1 MEYNSKYTGTDIES
15 MLDSVNAKSIYS
27 GGTGITITNG
37 VISADS
43 YTKAE
48 SDAKYATK
56 EGYYDKEYMDS
67 KFKVISAGL
76 NDLNEK
82 VPTKISQLTN
92 DSGYLTEHQDISG
105 LATKEEI
112 SGLATKQEISGL
124 ATKQEISGLATKAES
139 DAKYATKQE
148 ISELATK
155 AESDAK
161 YATKAESD
169 AKYATKEDV
178 PYKFVKL
185 TQSAYDSLDPKDAN
199 TIYIIGE

>member
-37 VISADS
+37 VISAEGGSSVDA

-56 EGYYDKEYMDS
+56 DGYYDKEYMDS

-82 VPTKISQLTN
+82 VPTKTSQLTN
-92 DSGYLTEHQDISG
+92 DSGYITEHQDISG
-105 LATKEEI
+105 LATK
-112 SGLATKQEISGL
+112 QEISVL

-139 DAKYATKQE
+139 DAKYATK
-148 ISELATK
+148 A
-155 AESDAK
+155 
-161 YATKAESD
+161 
-169 AKYATKEDV
+169 DV

-185 TQSAYDSLDPKDAN
+185 TQSAYDALNPKDVN
-199 TIYIIGE
+199 TIYIIEG

>member
-15 MLDSVNAKSIYS
+15 ILDSVNDKTVYTAGS
-27 GGTGITITNG
+27 GITITNG
-37 VISADS
+37 VISAEGGSSVDA

-67 KFKVISAGL
+67 KFKVISAGF

-82 VPTKISQLTN
+82 TPTKTSQLTN
-92 DSGYLTEHQDISG
+92 DSGYLTEHQD
-105 LATKEEI
+105 
-112 SGLATKQEISGL
+112 ISGL

-139 DAKYATKQE
+139 DAKYATK
-148 ISELATK
+148 A
-155 AESDAK
+155 
-161 YATKAESD
+161 
-169 AKYATKEDV
+169 DV

-185 TQSAYDSLDPKDAN
+185 SQSAYDALNPKDVN
-199 TIYIIGE
+199 TIYIIEE

>member
-37 VISADS
+37 VISAEGGSSVDA

-76 NDLNEK
+76 KDLNEK
-82 VPTKISQLTN
+82 TPTKTSQLSN
-92 DSGYLTEHQDISG
+92 DSCYLTEHQDISG
-105 LATKEEI
+105 LATKQEI
-112 SGLATKQEISGL
+112 SGLATKQEISEL

-139 DAKYATKQE
+139 DAKYATK
-148 ISELATK
+148 A
-155 AESDAK
+155 
-161 YATKAESD
+161 
-169 AKYATKEDV
+169 DV

-185 TQSAYDSLDPKDAN
+185 TQSAYDALDPKDVN
-199 TIYIIGE
+199 TIYIIEG

>member
-37 VISADS
+37 VISAEGGSSVDA

-56 EGYYDKEYMDS
+56 DGYYDKEYMDS

-82 VPTKISQLTN
+82 VPTKTSQLTN
-92 DSGYLTEHQDISG
+92 DSGYLTEH
-105 LATKEEI
+105 
-112 SGLATKQEISGL
+112 
-124 ATKQEISGLATKAES
+124 QEISGLATKAES
-139 DAKYATKQE
+139 DAKYATK
-148 ISELATK
+148 A
-155 AESDAK
+155 
-161 YATKAESD
+161 
-169 AKYATKEDV
+169 DV

-185 TQSAYDSLDPKDAN
+185 TQSAYDALNPKDVN
-199 TIYIIGE
+199 TIYIIEG

>member
-15 MLDSVNAKSIYS
+15 ILDSVNDKTVYTAGS
-27 GGTGITITNG
+27 GITITNG
-37 VISADS
+37 VISAEGGSSVDA

-82 VPTKISQLTN
+82 VPRKTSQLTN

-105 LATKEEI
+105 LATK
-112 SGLATKQEISGL
+112 
-124 ATKQEISGLATKAES
+124 
-139 DAKYATKQE
+139 
-148 ISELATK
+148 

-161 YATKAESD
+161 YATKA
-169 AKYATKEDV
+169 DV

-185 TQSAYDSLDPKDAN
+185 TQSAYDALNPKDVN
-199 TIYIIGE
+199 TIYIIEG

>member
-1 MEYNSKYTGTDIES
+1 MEYNSKYTGRDIES
-15 MLDSVNAKSIYS
+15 ILDSVNDKTVYTAGS
-27 GGTGITITNG
+27 GITITNG
-37 VISADS
+37 VISAEGGSSVDA

-82 VPTKISQLTN
+82 VPTKTSQLTN

-105 LATKEEI
+105 LATKQEI
-112 SGLATKQEISGL
+112 SRLATKS
-124 ATKQEISGLATKAES
+124 
-139 DAKYATKQE
+139 
-148 ISELATK
+148 
-155 AESDAK
+155 ESDAK
-161 YATKAESD
+161 YATKA
-169 AKYATKEDV
+169 DV

-185 TQSAYDSLDPKDAN
+185 TQSAYDALNPKDVN
-199 TIYIIGE
+199 TIYIIEG

>member
-15 MLDSVNAKSIYS
+15 ILDSVNDKTVYTAGS
-27 GGTGITITNG
+27 GITITNG
-37 VISADS
+37 VISAEGGSSVDA

-82 VPTKISQLTN
+82 VPTKTSQLTN
-92 DSGYLTEHQDISG
+92 DSGYLTEHQD
-105 LATKEEI
+105 I

-124 ATKQEISGLATKAES
+124 ATKQEISGLATKQEIS
-139 DAKYATKQE
+139 ELATKQE
-148 ISELATK
+148 ISGLATK

-161 YATKAESD
+161 YATKA
-169 AKYATKEDV
+169 DV

-185 TQSAYDSLDPKDAN
+185 SQSAYDALNPKDVN
-199 TIYIIGE
+199 TIYIIEE

>member
-1 MEYNSKYTGTDIES
+1 

-48 SDAKYATK
+48 SDTKYATK

-76 NDLNEK
+76 NDLNENI
-82 VPTKISQLTN
+82 PTNISQLTN

-105 LATKEEI
+105 LATK
-112 SGLATKQEISGL
+112 QEISGL
-124 ATKQEISGLATKAES
+124 
-139 DAKYATKQE
+139 ATKQE

-161 YATKAESD
+161 YATKQEISGLATKQEISGLATKVESD
-169 AKYATKEDV
+169 AKYATKVESDAKYATKADV

-185 TQSAYDSLDPKDAN
+185 TQSAYDALNPKDAN

>member
-15 MLDSVNAKSIYS
+15 MLDSVNGKTVYTA
-27 GGTGITITNG
+27 GTGITISGGT
-37 VISADS
+37 ISADA

-82 VPTKISQLTN
+82 TPTKTSQLTN

-105 LATKEEI
+105 LATKQEI
-112 SGLATKQEISGL
+112 SVLATKQEISGL
-124 ATKQEISGLATKAES
+124 ATKQEISGLATKA
-139 DAKYATKQE
+139 
-148 ISELATK
+148 
-155 AESDAK
+155 
-161 YATKAESD
+161 
-169 AKYATKEDV
+169 DV

-199 TIYIIGE
+199 TIYIIEG

>member
-37 VISADS
+37 VISAEGGSSVDA

-82 VPTKISQLTN
+82 TPTKTSQLTN
-92 DSGYLTEHQDISG
+92 DSGYLTEHQD
-105 LATKEEI
+105 
-112 SGLATKQEISGL
+112 ISGL

-139 DAKYATKQE
+139 DAKYATK
-148 ISELATK
+148 A
-155 AESDAK
+155 
-161 YATKAESD
+161 
-169 AKYATKEDV
+169 DV

-185 TQSAYDSLDPKDAN
+185 TQSAYDALNPKDVN
-199 TIYIIGE
+199 TIYIIEG

>member
-15 MLDSVNAKSIYS
+15 LLDIVNDKTVYTAGS
-27 GGTGITITNG
+27 GITITNG
-37 VISADS
+37 VISVEGGGVVDA

-82 VPTKISQLTN
+82 TPTKTSQLTN

-105 LATKEEI
+105 LATKQDI
-112 SGLATKQEISGL
+112 SGLATKE
-124 ATKQEISGLATKAES
+124 
-139 DAKYATKQE
+139 
-148 ISELATK
+148 
-155 AESDAK
+155 ESDAK

-169 AKYATKEDV
+169 AKYATKSDV

-185 TQSAYDSLDPKDAN
+185 TQSAYDSLDTKDAN
-199 TIYIIGE
+199 TIYIIEG

>member
-1 MEYNSKYTGTDIES
+1 MEFNSKYKGEQIES
-15 MLDSVNAKSIYS
+15 MLDSVNDKTVYTAGS
-27 GGTGITITNG
+27 GITITNG
-37 VISADS
+37 VISAEGGSSVDA

-82 VPTKISQLTN
+82 VPTKTSQLTN
-92 DSGYLTEHQDISG
+92 DSGYLTEHQD
-105 LATKEEI
+105 I

-139 DAKYATKQE
+139 DAKYATK
-148 ISELATK
+148 A
-155 AESDAK
+155 
-161 YATKAESD
+161 
-169 AKYATKEDV
+169 DV

-185 TQSAYDSLDPKDAN
+185 TQSAYDALNPQDAN
-199 TIYIIGE
+199 TIYIIEE

>member
-15 MLDSVNAKSIYS
+15 ILDSVNDKTVYTAGS
-27 GGTGITITNG
+27 GITITNG
-37 VISADS
+37 VISAEGGSSVDA

-76 NDLNEK
+76 NDLYEK
-82 VPTKISQLTN
+82 TPTKTSQLTN

-105 LATKEEI
+105 LATK
-112 SGLATKQEISGL
+112 
-124 ATKQEISGLATKAES
+124 AES
-139 DAKYATKQE
+139 DVKYAN
-148 ISELATK
+148 K
-155 AESDAK
+155 A
-161 YATKAESD
+161 
-169 AKYATKEDV
+169 DV

-199 TIYIIGE
+199 TIYIIEG

>member
-15 MLDSVNAKSIYS
+15 MLDSVNTKSIYS

-37 VISADS
+37 VISAEGGSSVDA

-82 VPTKISQLTN
+82 VPTKTSQLTN

-105 LATKEEI
+105 LATKQEI

-124 ATKQEISGLATKAES
+124 ATKQEISGLATKA
-139 DAKYATKQE
+139 
-148 ISELATK
+148 
-155 AESDAK
+155 
-161 YATKAESD
+161 
-169 AKYATKEDV
+169 DV

-185 TQSAYDSLDPKDAN
+185 SQSAYDSLDPKDAN
-199 TIYIIGE
+199 TIYIIEG

>member
-1 MEYNSKYTGTDIES
+1 MEYNSKYTGTDIDRLLS
-15 MLDSVNAKSIYS
+15 SVNDKSIYS

-37 VISADS
+37 VISAEGGSSVDY

-67 KFKVISAGL
+67 KFKVISAGF

-82 VPTKISQLTN
+82 APTKRSQLTD
-92 DSGYLTEHQDISG
+92 DSGYLTEHQD
-105 LATKEEI
+105 
-112 SGLATKQEISGL
+112 ISGL

-139 DAKYATKQE
+139 DAKYATK
-148 ISELATK
+148 A
-155 AESDAK
+155 
-161 YATKAESD
+161 
-169 AKYATKEDV
+169 DV

-185 TQSAYDSLDPKDAN
+185 TQSAYDALNPKDAN
-199 TIYIIGE
+199 TIYIIEG

>member
-15 MLDSVNAKSIYS
+15 ILDSVNDKTVYTAGS
-27 GGTGITITNG
+27 GITITNG
-37 VISADS
+37 VISAEGGSSVDA

-48 SDAKYATK
+48 SDSKYATK

-82 VPTKISQLTN
+82 TPTKTSQLTN

-105 LATKEEI
+105 LATK
-112 SGLATKQEISGL
+112 QEISEL
-124 ATKQEISGLATKAES
+124 ATKQEISGLATKA
-139 DAKYATKQE
+139 
-148 ISELATK
+148 
-155 AESDAK
+155 
-161 YATKAESD
+161 
-169 AKYATKEDV
+169 DV

-185 TQSAYDSLDPKDAN
+185 TQSAYDALNPKDVN
-199 TIYIIGE
+199 TIYIIEG

>member
-15 MLDSVNAKSIYS
+15 ILDSVNDKTVYTAGS
-27 GGTGITITNG
+27 GITITNG
-37 VISADS
+37 VISVEGGGVVDA

-82 VPTKISQLTN
+82 TPTKTSQLTN
-92 DSGYLTEHQDISG
+92 DSGYLTEHQD
-105 LATKEEI
+105 
-112 SGLATKQEISGL
+112 ISGL

-139 DAKYATKQE
+139 DAKYATK
-148 ISELATK
+148 A
-155 AESDAK
+155 
-161 YATKAESD
+161 
-169 AKYATKEDV
+169 DV

-185 TQSAYDSLDPKDAN
+185 TQSAYDALNPKDAN
-199 TIYIIGE
+199 TIYIIEG

>member
-15 MLDSVNAKSIYS
+15 ILDSVNAKSIYS

-37 VISADS
+37 VISAEGGSSVDA

-82 VPTKISQLTN
+82 VPTKTSQLTN
-92 DSGYLTEHQDISG
+92 DSGYITEHQD
-105 LATKEEI
+105 
-112 SGLATKQEISGL
+112 
-124 ATKQEISGLATKAES
+124 ISGLATKAES
-139 DAKYATKQE
+139 DAKYATK
-148 ISELATK
+148 A
-155 AESDAK
+155 
-161 YATKAESD
+161 
-169 AKYATKEDV
+169 DV

-185 TQSAYDSLDPKDAN
+185 TQSAYDALNPKDVN
-199 TIYIIGE
+199 TIYIIEG

>member
-1 MEYNSKYTGTDIES
+1 MTEYNSAFKGEDIDRLLS
-15 MLDSVNAKSIYS
+15 SVNDKTVYTAGS
-27 GGTGITITNG
+27 GITITNG
-37 VISADS
+37 VISAEGGGVVDA

-82 VPTKISQLTN
+82 TPTKTSQLTN
-92 DSGYLTEHQDISG
+92 DSGYLTEHQD
-105 LATKEEI
+105 
-112 SGLATKQEISGL
+112 ISGL

-139 DAKYATKQE
+139 DAKYATK
-148 ISELATK
+148 A
-155 AESDAK
+155 
-161 YATKAESD
+161 
-169 AKYATKEDV
+169 DV

-199 TIYIIGE
+199 TIYIIEG

>member
-1 MEYNSKYTGTDIES
+1 

-37 VISADS
+37 VISAEGGSSVDA

-56 EGYYDKEYMDS
+56 DGYYDKEYMDS

-82 VPTKISQLTN
+82 VPTKTSQLTN
-92 DSGYLTEHQDISG
+92 DSGYLTEHQD
-105 LATKEEI
+105 
-112 SGLATKQEISGL
+112 ISGL

-139 DAKYATKQE
+139 DAKYATK
-148 ISELATK
+148 A
-155 AESDAK
+155 
-161 YATKAESD
+161 
-169 AKYATKEDV
+169 DV

-185 TQSAYDSLDPKDAN
+185 TQSAYDALNPKDVN
-199 TIYIIGE
+199 TIYIIEG

>member
-1 MEYNSKYTGTDIES
+1 

-37 VISADS
+37 VISAEGGSSVDA

-56 EGYYDKEYMDS
+56 DGYYDKEYMDS

-82 VPTKISQLTN
+82 VPTKTSQLTN

-105 LATKEEI
+105 LATK
-112 SGLATKQEISGL
+112 
-124 ATKQEISGLATKAES
+124 
-139 DAKYATKQE
+139 
-148 ISELATK
+148 

-161 YATKAESD
+161 YATKA
-169 AKYATKEDV
+169 DV

-185 TQSAYDSLDPKDAN
+185 TQSAYDALNPKDVN
-199 TIYIIGE
+199 TIYIIEG

>member
-1 MEYNSKYTGTDIES
+1 MEFNSKYKGEQIES
-15 MLDSVNAKSIYS
+15 MLDSVNDKTVYTAGS
-27 GGTGITITNG
+27 GITITNG
-37 VISADS
+37 VISAEGGSSVDA

-82 VPTKISQLTN
+82 VPTKTSQLTN

-105 LATKEEI
+105 LATK
-112 SGLATKQEISGL
+112 QEISGL
-124 ATKQEISGLATKAES
+124 ATN
-139 DAKYATKQE
+139 
-148 ISELATK
+148 

-161 YATKAESD
+161 YATKA
-169 AKYATKEDV
+169 DV

-185 TQSAYDSLDPKDAN
+185 TQSAYDALNPKDVN
-199 TIYIIGE
+199 TIYIIEG

>member
-56 EGYYDKEYMDS
+56 
-67 KFKVISAGL
+67 A
-76 NDLNEK
+76 
-82 VPTKISQLTN
+82 
-92 DSGYLTEHQDISG
+92 
-105 LATKEEI
+105 
-112 SGLATKQEISGL
+112 
-124 ATKQEISGLATKAES
+124 
-139 DAKYATKQE
+139 
-148 ISELATK
+148 
-155 AESDAK
+155 
-161 YATKAESD
+161 
-169 AKYATKEDV
+169 DV

-185 TQSAYDSLDPKDAN
+185 SQSEYDALDPKDVN
-199 TIYIIGE
+199 TIYIIE

>member
-15 MLDSVNAKSIYS
+15 ILDIVNDKTVYTAGS
-27 GGTGITITNG
+27 GITITNG
-37 VISADS
+37 VISVEGGGVVDA

-82 VPTKISQLTN
+82 TPTKTSQLTN
-92 DSGYLTEHQDISG
+92 DSGYLTEHQD
-105 LATKEEI
+105 
-112 SGLATKQEISGL
+112 ISGL

-139 DAKYATKQE
+139 DAKYATK
-148 ISELATK
+148 A
-155 AESDAK
+155 
-161 YATKAESD
+161 
-169 AKYATKEDV
+169 DV

-199 TIYIIGE
+199 TIYIIEG

>member
-1 MEYNSKYTGTDIES
+1 MTEYNSAFKGEDIDRLLS
-15 MLDSVNAKSIYS
+15 SVNDKTVYTAGS
-27 GGTGITITNG
+27 GITITNG
-37 VISADS
+37 VISAEGGGVVDA

-82 VPTKISQLTN
+82 TPTKTSQLTN

-105 LATKEEI
+105 LATK
-112 SGLATKQEISGL
+112 
-124 ATKQEISGLATKAES
+124 QEISGLATKA
-139 DAKYATKQE
+139 
-148 ISELATK
+148 
-155 AESDAK
+155 
-161 YATKAESD
+161 
-169 AKYATKEDV
+169 DV

-185 TQSAYDSLDPKDAN
+185 TQSAYDSLDQKDAN
-199 TIYIIGE
+199 TIYIIEG

>member
-15 MLDSVNAKSIYS
+15 ILDSVNDKTVYTAGS
-27 GGTGITITNG
+27 GITITNG
-37 VISADS
+37 VISAEGGSSVDA

-67 KFKVISAGL
+67 KFKVISAGF

-82 VPTKISQLTN
+82 VPTKTSQLTN
-92 DSGYLTEHQDISG
+92 DSGYLTEHQD
-105 LATKEEI
+105 I

-139 DAKYATKQE
+139 DAKYATK
-148 ISELATK
+148 A
-155 AESDAK
+155 
-161 YATKAESD
+161 
-169 AKYATKEDV
+169 DV

-185 TQSAYDSLDPKDAN
+185 TQSAYDALNPKDAN
-199 TIYIIGE
+199 TIYIIEG

>member
-1 MEYNSKYTGTDIES
+1 MEFNSKYKGEQIES
-15 MLDSVNAKSIYS
+15 MLDSVNDKTVYTAGS
-27 GGTGITITNG
+27 GITITNG
-37 VISADS
+37 VISAEGGSSVDA

-82 VPTKISQLTN
+82 TPTKISQLTN

-105 LATKEEI
+105 LATK
-112 SGLATKQEISGL
+112 
-124 ATKQEISGLATKAES
+124 QEISGLATKAES
-139 DAKYATKQE
+139 DAKYATK
-148 ISELATK
+148 A
-155 AESDAK
+155 
-161 YATKAESD
+161 
-169 AKYATKEDV
+169 DV

-185 TQSAYDSLDPKDAN
+185 TQSAYDALNQKDAN
-199 TIYIIGE
+199 TIYIIEG

>member
-15 MLDSVNAKSIYS
+15 MLDSVNDKTVYTAGS
-27 GGTGITITNG
+27 GITITNG
-37 VISADS
+37 VISAEGGSSVDA

-82 VPTKISQLTN
+82 VPTKTSQLTN

-105 LATKEEI
+105 LATK
-112 SGLATKQEISGL
+112 
-124 ATKQEISGLATKAES
+124 
-139 DAKYATKQE
+139 
-148 ISELATK
+148 

-161 YATKAESD
+161 YATKA
-169 AKYATKEDV
+169 DV

-185 TQSAYDSLDPKDAN
+185 TQSAYDALNPKDVN
-199 TIYIIGE
+199 TIYIIEG

>member
-15 MLDSVNAKSIYS
+15 MLDSVNGKTVYTAGS
-27 GGTGITITNG
+27 GITITNG
-37 VISADS
+37 VISVEGGGVVDA

-82 VPTKISQLTN
+82 TPTKTSQLTN

-105 LATKEEI
+105 LATKQEI
-112 SGLATKQEISGL
+112 SVLATKQEISGL
-124 ATKQEISGLATKAES
+124 ATKQEISGLATKA
-139 DAKYATKQE
+139 
-148 ISELATK
+148 
-155 AESDAK
+155 
-161 YATKAESD
+161 
-169 AKYATKEDV
+169 DV

-199 TIYIIGE
+199 TIYIIEG